1 VGCSFLTTLCVSAFP
16 GKALRSGNYVVIWDV
31 EILLPSERNSGKVL
45 AYHRDVPDRGGM
57 VCYQDGAV
65 AVLTREEF
73 ERAPK
78 SQPAANPK
86 K

>member
-1 VGCSFLTTLCVSAFP
+1 VR
-16 GKALRSGNYVVIWDV
+16 KALRSGNYVVVWDV
-31 EILLPSERNSGKVL
+31 EILQTPEMNSGKVL
-45 AYHRDVPDRGGM
+45 AYHRDAPQKGGM
-57 VCYQDGAV
+57 VCYQDGEV

-78 SQPAANPK
+78 SQPAADRK